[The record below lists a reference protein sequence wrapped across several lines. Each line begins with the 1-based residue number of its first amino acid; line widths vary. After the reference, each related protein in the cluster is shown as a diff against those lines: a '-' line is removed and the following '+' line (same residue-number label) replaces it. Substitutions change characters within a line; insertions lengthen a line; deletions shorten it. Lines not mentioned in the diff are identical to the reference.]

1 MFFLLYINLNGKD
14 TTNYK
19 GAKVDKALYIDQK
32 VNQSFQAKI
41 SKTWK
46 NLKQQNF
53 SLNSEISKS
62 RKKMDTGLFLCNFS
76 TISSSREV
84 LLGIFDLL
92 DDYAGIFIIL
102 YSTKICYLMS
112 LGIMG
117 ILYPTVVDVEH

>member
-1 MFFLLYINLNGKD
+1 MFFLLYINLNRKD

-19 GAKVDKALYIDQK
+19 GAKVDKALHIDQK